1 MTKRNPVAKHSPTA
15 GAGRHRINTKYTRKP
30 KHKGKHHE

>member
-1 MTKRNPVAKHSPTA
+1 MTKRNPVAKHSPSA
-15 GAGRHRINTKYTRKP
+15 GAGRHRINTKYNRQP